1 MYYIIIYT
9 HRIFLAILLIIPL
22 TEHESNDFYQSKHDN
37 FPFLSVTLVLQKKDA

>member
-22 TEHESNDFYQSKHDN
+22 TEHESTDVYE
-37 FPFLSVTLVLQKKDA
+37 T